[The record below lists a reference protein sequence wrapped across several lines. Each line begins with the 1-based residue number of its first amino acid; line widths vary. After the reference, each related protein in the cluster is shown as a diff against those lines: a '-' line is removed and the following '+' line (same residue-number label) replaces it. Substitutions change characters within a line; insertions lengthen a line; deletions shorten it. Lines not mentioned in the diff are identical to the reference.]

1 MLTLFEHLQS
11 KCCFMRAA
19 ARNADYTTFFDR
31 LRAAI
36 AARFLSPLNGYKC
49 VLTVPK
55 STYTVTD
62 ETSSGRRETAVK
74 GLPEERT
81 IRLAQYMIEQKATVR
96 QTAARFGI
104 SKSTVHKD
112 ITTRLQKLN
121 TELYERVQ
129 TVLQVN
135 KQERHI
141 RGGRATQAKYRAE
154 AAQRRG
160 EK

>member
-1 MLTLFEHLQS
+1 M
-11 KCCFMRAA
+11 
-19 ARNADYTTFFDR
+19 
-31 LRAAI
+31 
-36 AARFLSPLNGYKC
+36 
-49 VLTVPK
+49 
-55 STYTVTD
+55 
-62 ETSSGRRETAVK
+62 K

-96 QTAARFGI
+96 QTAARFG

-135 KQERHI
+135 KRERHI

>member
-1 MLTLFEHLQS
+1 M
-11 KCCFMRAA
+11 
-19 ARNADYTTFFDR
+19 
-31 LRAAI
+31 
-36 AARFLSPLNGYKC
+36 
-49 VLTVPK
+49 
-55 STYTVTD
+55 
-62 ETSSGRRETAVK
+62 K

-96 QTAARFGI
+96 LTAARNGI
-104 SKSTVHKD
+104 AKTSVHKD

-141 RGGRATQAKYRAE
+141 RGGLATREKYLH
-154 AAQRRG
+154 QH
-160 EK
+160 

>member
-1 MLTLFEHLQS
+1 M
-11 KCCFMRAA
+11 K
-19 ARNADYTTFFDR
+19 DY
-31 LRAAI
+31 I
-36 AARFLSPLNGYKC
+36 
-49 VLTVPK
+49 
-55 STYTVTD
+55 
-62 ETSSGRRETAVK
+62 
-74 GLPEERT
+74 EERAVE
-81 IRLAQYMIEQKATVR
+81 LAYYIIKTKSTVR
-96 QTAARFGI
+96 QTARCFGI

-141 RGGRATQAKYRAE
+141 RGGRATQAKYRAK

>member
-1 MLTLFEHLQS
+1 M
-11 KCCFMRAA
+11 K
-19 ARNADYTTFFDR
+19 DY
-31 LRAAI
+31 I
-36 AARFLSPLNGYKC
+36 
-49 VLTVPK
+49 
-55 STYTVTD
+55 
-62 ETSSGRRETAVK
+62 
-74 GLPEERT
+74 EERAVE
-81 IRLAQYMIEQKATVR
+81 LAYYIIKTKSTVR
-96 QTAARFGI
+96 QAARCFGI

>member
-1 MLTLFEHLQS
+1 M
-11 KCCFMRAA
+11 
-19 ARNADYTTFFDR
+19 
-31 LRAAI
+31 
-36 AARFLSPLNGYKC
+36 
-49 VLTVPK
+49 
-55 STYTVTD
+55 
-62 ETSSGRRETAVK
+62 K

-141 RGGRATQAKYRAE
+141 RGGNTGEIPRRSGAATR
-154 AAQRRG
+154 
-160 EK
+160 